1 MTKTNQTYDKMKQE
15 ITNLKQQITWL
26 DDAFLLESDVDV
38 KRIYGYLKV
47 KPSASEF
54 VYQKYQKLRPVI
66 TELCDHKNPLYLP
79 KVRES
84 LKDIVDVES
93 KKEDI
98 RAMEDRIRFLRDE
111 RLSLQS
117 GVDKKAQEYDE
128 LIQYISE
135 SEKKA
140 EDIDRQMGN
149 LTDPEILS
157 MIKGFYSEFLT
168 FAQSV
173 LDVRDPEKIT
183 EILIHVRSLNKDQV
197 QTLQL
202 LTEKAGNNLQV
213 ISNEDMLS
221 TIHLSEIRE
230 KLKQEI
236 QAEKDNAQ
244 NEMNGFM
251 LYNPKRVIDKAI
263 NSIYLSMKLFDRA
276 DVDVSGLKWFNEIG
290 QNQVRNPLN
299 EALDLLNHLQD
310 QVENRKMKG
319 K

>member
-1 MTKTNQTYDKMKQE
+1 
-15 ITNLKQQITWL
+15 
-26 DDAFLLESDVDV
+26 
-38 KRIYGYLKV
+38 
-47 KPSASEF
+47 
-54 VYQKYQKLRPVI
+54 
-66 TELCDHKNPLYLP
+66 
-79 KVRES
+79 
-84 LKDIVDVES
+84 
-93 KKEDI
+93 
-98 RAMEDRIRFLRDE
+98 
-111 RLSLQS
+111 
-117 GVDKKAQEYDE
+117 
-128 LIQYISE
+128 
-135 SEKKA
+135 
-140 EDIDRQMGN
+140 
-149 LTDPEILS
+149 
-157 MIKGFYSEFLT
+157 
-168 FAQSV
+168 
-173 LDVRDPEKIT
+173 
-183 EILIHVRSLNKDQV
+183 
-197 QTLQL
+197 
-202 LTEKAGNNLQV
+202 
-213 ISNEDMLS
+213 MLS